1 MTPKIPLVIVTA
13 AAALVFAVPAGAKS
27 SIGGCLESRVCQQP
41 GSGPI
46 DKLPRSQTVRPK
58 IQPKLYTDG
67 QQQTWRA
74 GNHIMY

>member
-1 MTPKIPLVIVTA
+1 MTRKIPLMIVTA

-27 SIGGCLESRVCQQP
+27 SIAGCLESTACVQP
-41 GSGPI
+41 GTRPI
-46 DKLPRSQTVRPK
+46 DKLPRRKTVRPK

-74 GNHIMY
+74 GSHIMY